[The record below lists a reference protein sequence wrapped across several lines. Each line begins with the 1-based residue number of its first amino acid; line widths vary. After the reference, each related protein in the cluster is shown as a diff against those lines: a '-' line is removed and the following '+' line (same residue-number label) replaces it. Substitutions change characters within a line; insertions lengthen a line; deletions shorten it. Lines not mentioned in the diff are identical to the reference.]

1 MEEEKDTKMKVN
13 KLQTMVFSL
22 ALMGSMLLPGNV
34 KADQWNKATKMTFSG
49 PVEVP
54 GKSLP
59 AGTYW
64 FQLMDSSA
72 NRHIVQIWNAD
83 RSQLLATVLAIPNYR
98 VRSTGDTLISFAERP
113 TGTPEAIREW
123 FYPGDNF
130 GQEFVYPKTRATEL
144 AQQVNAPVLEARDE
158 EVTAPTPAL
167 EQAPVKAVQPTGE
180 ETEVTE
186 VVETE
191 EAVTLPQT
199 ASPLPLLG
207 VLGLLSLGAGLV
219 MRRKDA
225 NSAAA

>member
-1 MEEEKDTKMKVN
+1 MKVN
-13 KLQTMVFSL
+13 KFQTVVFSL

-34 KADQWNKATKMTFSG
+34 KADQWNKATKLTFSG

-64 FQLMDSSA
+64 FQLMDSSS
-72 NRHIVQIWNAD
+72 NRHIVQIWNTD
-83 RSQLLATVLAIPNYR
+83 RSQLLATILAIPNYR
-98 VRSTGDTLISFAERP
+98 LRPTGDTVISFAERQ
-113 TGTPEAIREW
+113 TGSPEAIREW

-144 AQQVNAPVLEARDE
+144 AQQVNAPVLETQDE
-158 EVTAPTPAL
+158 QVEAPAPAL
-167 EQAPVKAVQPTGE
+167 VQAPVKAVQPTGE
-180 ETEVTE
+180 EIEIAE
-186 VVETE
+186 VVET

-219 MRRKDA
+219 MRRKDT
-225 NSAAA
+225 NSVAA

>member
-1 MEEEKDTKMKVN
+1 MRVN
-13 KLQTMVFSL
+13 KFQTVVFSL

-34 KADQWNKATKMTFSG
+34 KADQWNKATKLTFSG

-64 FQLMDSSA
+64 FQLMDSSS

-83 RSQLLATVLAIPNYR
+83 RSQLLATILAIPNYR
-98 VRSTGDTLISFAERP
+98 VRPTGDTVISFAERP
-113 TGTPEAIREW
+113 SGSPEAIREW

-144 AQQVNAPVLEARDE
+144 AQQVNTPVLETQDE
-158 EVTAPTPAL
+158 QVAAPAPAL

-180 ETEVTE
+180 EIEIAE

-191 EAVTLPQT
+191 QATTLPQT
-199 ASPLPLLG
+199 ASPLPLIG
-207 VLGLLSLGAGLV
+207 VLGLLSLGAGLT
-219 MRRKDA
+219 MRRKESK
-225 NSAAA
+225 SAVA

>member
-1 MEEEKDTKMKVN
+1 MKVN
-13 KLQTMVFSL
+13 RLQIVVFSL
-22 ALMGSMLLPGNV
+22 ALMGSMLLPGSA
-34 KADQWNKATKMTFSG
+34 KADQWNKATKLTFSG

-98 VRSTGDTLISFAERP
+98 LRPTSDSVISFAERP
-113 TGTPEAIREW
+113 TGSPVAVREW

-144 AQQVNAPVLEARDE
+144 AQEVNAPVLETRDE
-158 EVTAPTPAL
+158 QVTAPAPVL

-180 ETEVTE
+180 EVEITE

-191 EAVTLPQT
+191 QPVTLPQT

-207 VLGLLSLGAGLV
+207 ALGLLSLGAGLT
-219 MRRKDA
+219 MRQKETK
-225 NSAAA
+225 SAAA

>member
-1 MEEEKDTKMKVN
+1 MKVN
-13 KLQTMVFSL
+13 RFQTVVFSI
-22 ALMGSMLLPGNV
+22 ALMGAMLLPGSV
-34 KADQWNKATKMTFSG
+34 KADQWNKATKLTFSG

-72 NRHIVQIWNAD
+72 NRHIVQIWSAD
-83 RSQLLATVLAIPNYR
+83 RSHLLATILAIPNYR
-98 VRSTGDTLISFAERP
+98 LRPTGHTMVSFAERP
-113 TGTPEAIREW
+113 SGSPEAIREW

-144 AQQVNAPVLEARDE
+144 AQQVNAPVLETQDE
-158 EVTAPTPAL
+158 QVEAPAPAL

-180 ETEVTE
+180 EIEIAE
-186 VVETE
+186 AVETA
-191 EAVTLPQT
+191 AVTLPQT

-207 VLGLLSLGAGLV
+207 VLGLLSLGAGLA
-219 MRRKDA
+219 MRRKDT
-225 NSAAA
+225 NSVAA